1 MPVMVFGVLEML
13 RVVAVFGSESE
24 SESLNPI
31 ARVASET
38 RIGRRF
44 GVPVIVASRVGRRE
58 RGEGRKEPIIMPASK
73 PGREIM
79 EEEDIGNVARD
90 GDSDVCVQMC
100 FSEEQ

>member
-31 ARVASET
+31 ARVASVT
-38 RIGRRF
+38 IIGRRF
-44 GVPVIVASRVGRRE
+44 GVWVRVGRRE